1 MGSILERTF
10 DLWREAQI
18 VGCNLQNTQI
28 LARYAAP
35 CLSREFQYAWYWNP
49 TRNKRLS
56 ILLCCDNVRGWKK
69 NIRWFRRRDIE
80 LWQCKRIVEK
90 DVYPSKESIALETI
104 RKTSGETEDRV
115 CETIQRK
122 RNISIPS
129 KYAKMSRKRLFLQ
142 EEEKKPRCT
151 IRNVAYR
158 TIWMASIP
166 KLFLRVGKVSKS
178 RDTKW
183 VEMWFVVLCIGFDWK
198 DFCLQFPWVASWWIS
213 TSLQTLRIVSYIS
226 CFESSCAGFLFE

>member
-142 EEEKKPRCT
+142 EEE
-151 IRNVAYR
+151 RNRDVEQFGWAVYQNFFFFFE
-158 TIWMASIP
+158 
-166 KLFLRVGKVSKS
+166 LEKVSKGRKQVHS
-178 RDTKW
+178 TRGTKW
-183 VEMWFVVLCIGFDWK
+183 
-198 DFCLQFPWVASWWIS
+198 
-213 TSLQTLRIVSYIS
+213 
-226 CFESSCAGFLFE
+226 